1 MSLTGVDGSGKVYN
15 SPDEFW
21 ETICTQKKENK
32 LHQRSDETKNSQSN
46 VATWYSSA
54 VEYWNRQEASTN
66 GVLGGFGH
74 VNTADIQDS
83 RQFLM
88 KAFLANLKEAREGGR
103 RTVAADCGAGIGR
116 VTSSLLLHFFDE
128 VDLVEPSGH
137 LLETARR
144 NLVEIRPSAIPRGH
158 VAGRFI
164 QCGLEDFRPEK
175 DRYDAI
181 WVQWAFMYLTDEDAV
196 EFLRRCASSLYPG
209 GRIFLKEN
217 VCESGFI
224 VDTDD
229 CSITRSHT
237 YNLELFK
244 RAGLQV
250 ANTALQRNFPKHLF
264 KVRMYALKI

>member
-1 MSLTGVDGSGKVYN
+1 MHALLCQVYN

-103 RTVAADCGAGIGR
+103 RTVAAG
-116 VTSSLLLHFFDE
+116 TSCY
-128 VDLVEPSGH
+128 
-137 LLETARR
+137 
-144 NLVEIRPSAIPRGH
+144 EIRVGQIPVLFAI
-158 VAGRFI
+158 
-164 QCGLEDFRPEK
+164 
-175 DRYDAI
+175 
-181 WVQWAFMYLTDEDAV
+181 
-196 EFLRRCASSLYPG
+196 
-209 GRIFLKEN
+209 
-217 VCESGFI
+217 
-224 VDTDD
+224 
-229 CSITRSHT
+229 
-237 YNLELFK
+237 
-244 RAGLQV
+244 
-250 ANTALQRNFPKHLF
+250 
-264 KVRMYALKI
+264 